1 MRGRYIGLEGVEGAG
16 KTTLARLL
24 AESIGRSVTIV
35 REPGG
40 TILGEDIRRLLLH
53 SGEVSSWAEVALF
66 AAARAQL
73 VAEVV
78 RPALARGDWVISD
91 RTYVSSLAYQGG
103 GRGLGVDA
111 VRAVNELV
119 LDGTIPDLVII
130 VDVDPR
136 IGLGRQVEAD
146 RIGAN
151 GSDFLV
157 EVARTYRSLVDGQR
171 IVAVDG
177 DGTAGEVCERILA
190 VVQARW
196 TL

>member
-24 AESIGRSVTIV
+24 AESIGRSVTVV

-53 SGEVSSWAEVALF
+53 SGEVSPWAEVALF

>member
-1 MRGRYIGLEGVEGAG
+1 MPAALNGSPRTSCTSWPSPEQYENLT
-16 KTTLARLL
+16 KQDNH
-24 AESIGRSVTIV
+24 RS
-35 REPGG
+35 
-40 TILGEDIRRLLLH
+40 
-53 SGEVSSWAEVALF
+53 
-66 AAARAQL
+66 
-73 VAEVV
+73 
-78 RPALARGDWVISD
+78 ISD